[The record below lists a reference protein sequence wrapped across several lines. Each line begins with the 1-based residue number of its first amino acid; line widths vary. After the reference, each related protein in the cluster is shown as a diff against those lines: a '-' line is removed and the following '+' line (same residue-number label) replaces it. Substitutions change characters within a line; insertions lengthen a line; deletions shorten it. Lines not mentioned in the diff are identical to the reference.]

1 MNHYLWLIHETVESI
16 NTQESE
22 PAGAP
27 AQVRRAFFVPFSD
40 KWRNGK
46 GQLRKGGIQMVHLT
60 NDYRKLLRRN
70 GPKAALSLCVA
81 LALSGGLVSA
91 EGKTYDYVSPWSMRE
106 ALEGDSIEV
115 GRMFG
120 GDGKLQAGT
129 DKTGEVRIHAL
140 WTWGD
145 PEVYVKGKQIT
156 IDDENPNYL
165 DNYGKPIQA
174 ANWGGKMS
182 IGGDAAESVTMEG
195 FRTFGKDSVTT
206 IQGGSVS
213 MGSLDNWGGE
223 RSLSR
228 LMGISGQPRGIIFR
242 TSGSRLGDICLSQ
255 PVPWK
260 PVNSQ

>member
-1 MNHYLWLIHETVESI
+1 
-16 NTQESE
+16 
-22 PAGAP
+22 
-27 AQVRRAFFVPFSD
+27 
-40 KWRNGK
+40 
-46 GQLRKGGIQMVHLT
+46 MVHLT

-120 GDGKLQAGT
+120 DDGKLQAGT

-213 MGSLDNWGGE
+213 MGSLDNWGE

-228 LMGISGQPRGIIFR
+228 LMGISRWLRMGIF
-242 TSGSRLGDICLSQ
+242 
-255 PVPWK
+255 K
-260 PVNSQ
+260 P